1 MRVARKRRRYKPV
14 KSQPI
19 KNVLE
24 LKGDYLLVLMVI
36 NVILLWLVLTP
47 QMGRLLLQR

>member
-24 LKGDYLLVLMVI
+24 LKGI
-36 NVILLWLVLTP
+36 ICWF
-47 QMGRLLLQR
+47 